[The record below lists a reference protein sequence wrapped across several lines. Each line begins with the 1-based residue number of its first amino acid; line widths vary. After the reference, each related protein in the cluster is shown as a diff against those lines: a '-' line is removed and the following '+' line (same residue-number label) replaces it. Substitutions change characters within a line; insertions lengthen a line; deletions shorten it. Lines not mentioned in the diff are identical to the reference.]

1 MSSIHVSALDSIYSE
16 ENALKYAKELV
27 SKNKEEEF
35 LELAPIVMI
44 GSGKTTWYSRVV
56 AALLYLKTEG
66 NKNG

>member
-1 MSSIHVSALDSIYSE
+1 MSNIHVSALDSIYSE

-27 SKNKEEEF
+27 SKNKEEF
-35 LELAPIVMI
+35 LELAPLVLV

-56 AALLYLKTEG
+56 AALMYLKTEG